1 MRARN
6 IGETS
11 AAYDRSTMTTAS
23 GADYDQRQHV
33 IQACYDHDVKFIRLW
48 FTDILGMLKSVAITI
63 EELEH
68 ALDDGV
74 TFDGASIEG
83 FARVDEADMVAV
95 PDPSTF
101 QLLPWRPRERAVARM
116 LCDIRRPGGD
126 PFEGDPRWVLRRA
139 LARAAEQGLT
149 FYVSPEIE
157 FFYFRD
163 AAGTEP
169 LDRGGYFDLT
179 PLDSGTDLRRET
191 VLMLESMGI
200 GVALSHHE
208 AAPSQ
213 HEIDLRYT
221 DALTMADS
229 IMTYRLVVKEVAMRH
244 GAYATFMPKPLRDVN
259 GSGMHLQ
266 LSLFR
271 GEENAFSDGDDT
283 LGLSPLAR
291 NFMAGLLDHASETML
306 VTNQW
311 VNSYRRL
318 VPGFEAP
325 THATWSTTNHA
336 DLLRV
341 PSYKPDDPAGTRIE
355 YRVPDPACNPYLA
368 FASLLTA
375 GLDGVDREAALPAA
389 LDRDVREIGGEELD
403 QRAIAQL
410 PSSLGEA
417 IASFADSALLRDAL
431 GDHVCDSL
439 VANKRHEW
447 DEYRTHVSEFELERY
462 LGVL

>member
-1 MRARN
+1 MTA
-6 IGETS
+6 TS
-11 AAYDRSTMTTAS
+11 RGGAS
-23 GADYDQRQHV
+23 DERQHV
-33 IQACYDHDVKFIRLW
+33 IQACYDQDVKFIRLW
-48 FTDILGMLKSVAITI
+48 FADILGMLKSVAITI

-83 FARVDEADMVAV
+83 FARVDEADMVAA

-101 QLLPWRPRERAVARM
+101 RVLPWRPRERAVARM
-116 LCDIRRPGGD
+116 WCDIRTPGGE
-126 PFEGDPRWVLRRA
+126 PFEGDPRWVLKRT
-139 LARAAEQGLT
+139 LARAAERGFT
-149 FYVSPEIE
+149 FHVSPEIE

-179 PLDSGTDLRRET
+179 PLDSGTDRRRET
-191 VLMLESMGI
+191 VLMLEEMGI

-221 DALTMADS
+221 DALTMADA
-229 IMTYRLVVKEVAMRH
+229 IMTCRLIVKEVARRH
-244 GAYATFMPKPLRDVN
+244 DSYATFMPRPLEGEN

-271 GEENAFSDGDDT
+271 GEENAFADEGDP
-283 LGLSPLAR
+283 LGLSALAR
-291 NFMAGLLDHASETML
+291 GFMAGLIAHAPETML

-325 THATWSTTNHA
+325 THATWSAANRA

-341 PSYKPDDPAGTRIE
+341 PRHKPGDPIAARIE

-368 FASLLTA
+368 FAALLAA
-375 GLDGVDREAALPAA
+375 GLDGVEAGTPLPAP
-389 LDRDVREIGGEELD
+389 LDRDVRDLGADEVAR
-403 QRAIAQL
+403 RAIAPL
-410 PSSLGEA
+410 PGSLGEA
-417 IASFADSALLRDAL
+417 IGAFAESDLLRGVL
-431 GDHVCDSL
+431 GAHVRDSL

-447 DEYRTHVSEFELERY
+447 DEHRSRVPEHELERY

>member
-1 MRARN
+1 
-6 IGETS
+6 
-11 AAYDRSTMTTAS
+11 MTTS
-23 GADYDQRQHV
+23 PGPDHDQRQHV

-48 FTDILGMLKSVAITI
+48 FTDILGILKSVAITI

-101 QLLPWRPRERAVARM
+101 QLLPWRPRELAVARM
-116 LCDIRRPGGD
+116 VCDIRTPGGA
-126 PFEGDPRWVLRRA
+126 PFEGDPRWVLRRTV
-139 LARAAEQGLT
+139 ARAAEQGLT

-163 AAGTEP
+163 ATGTEP

-191 VLMLESMGI
+191 VLTLESMGI

-221 DALTMADS
+221 DALTMADA

-271 GEENAFSDGDDT
+271 GEDNAFSDPDDA
-283 LGLSPLAR
+283 LGLSALAR
-291 NFMAGLLDHASETML
+291 HFMAGLIEHAPETML

-311 VNSYRRL
+311 VNSYRRI

-341 PSYKPDDPAGTRIE
+341 PMYTPGNPGATRIE

-368 FASLLTA
+368 FAALLSA
-375 GLDGVDREAALPAA
+375 GLDGIERAAALPPA
-389 LDRDVREIGGEELD
+389 LDRDVRDIDADELAE
-403 QRAIAQL
+403 RSITPL

-417 IASFADSALLRDAL
+417 IAAFDDSALLREAL
-431 GDHVCDSL
+431 GAHVCESL

-447 DEYRTHVSEFELERY
+447 GEYRTYVSEFELERY